1 VKKLSA
7 YFGASGLG
15 FLLAGALLRFM
26 EPGRERVAA
35 GFVVAG
41 LVLFAIYLVNHWSE
55 VSAFAGRRSARE
67 GANSLVLMLIVLGIV
82 ATVNY
87 IANRHAKRWDLTA
100 ARQYTLSDQTTKV
113 LADLEGDVAIVLLDN
128 PASSRAA
135 AARDLLDLYDNESDR
150 VRVSIVDPEREPE
163 RALSYQE
170 PGETGIAMGTVLILA
185 PGRKERATAPTE
197 PEITNALLRALRRE
211 RKKILFT
218 GGHQEKSLDDPQPDS
233 GLSVMKRK
241 LEASTYDTETLVIAR
256 SIEND
261 EMRIPADADA
271 LVVAGPKLDFRPE
284 EIAAIDRYLASGGK
298 AVFLIDP
305 ERQGDTKALSS
316 YLVEKGIEL
325 ENDVVVDP
333 LSLPPLYPVVR
344 DYGRHP
350 IVESFSNVV
359 SVFPLVR
366 SVMRSEKAPDG
377 VEVRELFS
385 SEAESWSETRIE
397 ELGGKRQGPASDQ
410 PQGARTLAVAVTMP
424 VDSAGGGESGE
435 SAGSSRL
442 VVVGDSDFITNE
454 LASAPVLNADLFLN
468 MVNWVAQDE
477 DLISIRPREPEDRR
491 VFLSRQQIMNVIL
504 FSLLILP
511 GVILVIGV
519 SVWWGRR

>member
-7 YFGASGLG
+7 YLGAAGLG

-26 EPGRERVAA
+26 QPGRERVAA

-41 LVLFAIYLVNHWSE
+41 LVLFVIYLVNHWSE
-55 VSAFAGRRSARE
+55 VSAFAVRRSARE
-67 GANSLVLMLIVLGIV
+67 GANAITLALLVLAIV
-82 ATVNY
+82 ATINY
-87 IANRHAKRWDLTA
+87 IASQHAKRWDFTA

-113 LADLEGDVAIVLLDN
+113 LKDVEGDVEIVLLDN
-128 PASSRAA
+128 PSSSRAV
-135 AARDLLDLYDNESDR
+135 AARDLLELYDNESDR

-163 RALSYQE
+163 KALSYQE

-185 PGRKERATAPTE
+185 PGRKERATAATE
-197 PEITNALLRALRRE
+197 PEITNAFLRALRE
-211 RKKILFT
+211 GRKKILFT
-218 GGHQEKSLDDPQPDS
+218 GGHQEKSLDDSEPQS
-233 GLSVMKRK
+233 GLSIMKGK
-241 LEASTYDTETLVIAR
+241 LEASTYETETIFLAR

-261 EMRIPADADA
+261 EIRVPEDADA
-271 LVVAGPKLDFRPE
+271 LVVAGPRVDFRPE
-284 EIAAIDRYLASGGK
+284 EIAAIDRYLDSGGK
-298 AVFLIDP
+298 AVFLLDP

-316 YLVEKGIEL
+316 YLVEKGVEL

-333 LSLPPLYPVVR
+333 LSMPPLYPVVR
-344 DYGRHP
+344 SYGRHP

-359 SVFPLVR
+359 SIFPLVR
-366 SVMRSEKAPDG
+366 SVMRSEKVPEG

-397 ELGGKRQGPASDQ
+397 ELGPKRQGPASDQ
-410 PQGARTLAVAVTMP
+410 PQGARTLALAVTMP
-424 VDSAGGGESGE
+424 VNSAGGGESGE
-435 SAGSSRL
+435 SAPSARL
-442 VVVGDSDFITNE
+442 VVVGDSDFISNE

-491 VFLSRQQIMNVIL
+491 VFLSGQQITNVFL

-511 GVILVIGV
+511 GAILATGI